1 MCQCASCIIWMQ
13 NIIGFVGV
21 ALTKWFGCEPTCE
34 QHEVHQFD
42 DGSTKTIPISF
53 SLIVH
58 MYM

>member
-1 MCQCASCIIWMQ
+1 MQ
-13 NIIGFVGV
+13 NIVGFVGV

-42 DGSTKTIPISF
+42 DGSTKTIPISS